1 MVLDLFLSFFRAVS
15 LSRKDGAAASRVGYA
30 REKSAQIHVRAAIMP
45 DPPSVRG
52 LC

>member
-30 REKSAQIHVRAAIMP
+30 REESAQIHVRAAIVP
-45 DPPSVRG
+45 NPPSACV